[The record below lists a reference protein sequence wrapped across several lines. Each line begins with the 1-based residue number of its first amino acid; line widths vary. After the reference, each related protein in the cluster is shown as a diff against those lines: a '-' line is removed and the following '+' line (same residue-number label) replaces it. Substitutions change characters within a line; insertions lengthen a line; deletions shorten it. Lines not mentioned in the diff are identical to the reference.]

1 MSNRIQDN
9 DVARDFL
16 KNLSDSS
23 ALDSPTKAALCAVLG
38 ACPAALILDHT
49 PVTSTN
55 GTSQVETA
63 TALGTATA
71 NGGVNITLTSVGFT
85 GMSQVGV
92 AIGDTPTLWAAKVR
106 AVLGLNEA
114 ITHLFAIG
122 GTGADIV
129 LTAKAAAAN
138 DATLNLAIDP
148 TAINTVGITS
158 APTSVNTTPGV
169 APTGDIASQVGQDA
183 IVNGVGVYKA
193 LTVLPTTWSANLA

>member
-1 MSNRIQDN
+1 
-9 DVARDFL
+9 
-16 KNLSDSS
+16 
-23 ALDSPTKAALCAVLG
+23 
-38 ACPAALILDHT
+38 
-49 PVTSTN
+49 
-55 GTSQVETA
+55 
-63 TALGTATA
+63 
-71 NGGVNITLTSVGFT
+71 
-85 GMSQVGV
+85 
-92 AIGDTPTLWAAKVR
+92 
-106 AVLGLNEA
+106 VLGLNEA